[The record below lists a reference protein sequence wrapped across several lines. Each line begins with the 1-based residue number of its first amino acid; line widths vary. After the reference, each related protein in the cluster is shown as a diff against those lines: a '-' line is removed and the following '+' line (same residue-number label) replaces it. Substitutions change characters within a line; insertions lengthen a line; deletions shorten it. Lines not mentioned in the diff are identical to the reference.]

1 MFFAPQGKYEPCGM
15 FTIGHLIFFVLT
27 IAGILIGVK
36 YTKKESIKRN
46 IIIITIVA
54 WILEI
59 IKIIFNLKT
68 GHGNNLNTYIPLYYC
83 SILLYA
89 GIFSSIGK
97 GYIKKMGDVFLAT
110 GGIVGGVLFLIL
122 PTTSITMYPMFHF
135 ISIQSFLY
143 HGAMVYLG
151 LAINK
156 TNYIE
161 LKTKD
166 IIYYATLLFIM
177 CVLAFAVNVR
187 FGSNLMFISKDFPG
201 TPVGLLYK
209 YTGKFFTP
217 VAALIQI
224 FGPFYAILG
233 LKELIEVILK
243 KKKFT

>member
-27 IAGILIGVK
+27 IAGIIIEVK

-68 GHGNNLNTYIPLYYC
+68 GNGNNLNTYIPLYYC

>member
-1 MFFAPQGKYEPCGM
+1 M
-15 FTIGHLIFFVLT
+15 
-27 IAGILIGVK
+27 
-36 YTKKESIKRN
+36 
-46 IIIITIVA
+46 A
-54 WILEI
+54 WVLEI

-68 GHGNNLNTYIPLYYC
+68 GNGSNLNTYIPLYYC

-110 GGIVGGVLFLIL
+110 DGIVGGILFLIL

-143 HGAMVYLG
+143 HGAMLYLG

-161 LKTKD
+161 LKSKD

-177 CVLAFAVNVR
+177 CVLV
-187 FGSNLMFISKDFPG
+187 S
-201 TPVGLLYK
+201 
-209 YTGKFFTP
+209 
-217 VAALIQI
+217 
-224 FGPFYAILG
+224 
-233 LKELIEVILK
+233 
-243 KKKFT
+243 